1 MLMFV
6 KELIGSV
13 SFLLKMSLH
22 LDFDL
27 AVLHDY
33 QWLNLETPRAV
44 EVVYLRVVKAAGE
57 SRRMF
62 TDKLRLSGLL
72 SVNATD

>member
-1 MLMFV
+1 MLV
-6 KELIGSV
+6 
-13 SFLLKMSLH
+13 FLLKMSLH

-57 SRRMF
+57 SR
-62 TDKLRLSGLL
+62 
-72 SVNATD
+72 